1 MAFKAKAFPFPVLQ
15 PDYSNYLD
23 SEKFE
28 VKFGLDIV
36 DKDGV
41 REQSLSSTVTLK
53 NDSIRELVIDGSAQI
68 YAEVFVK
75 ETITRHL
82 LLIGMGS
89 SPVDISAFDLVGTV
103 EVTGVIVL
111 EKDLPGFSPE
121 NTVPE
126 FAAIGKFDLL
136 SGDILAYSQTEYF
149 EVELD
154 HNAQPDLL
162 RIQPIPG
169 KPPHY
174 YDFMF
179 DSNVITISVSTELMK
194 YWKKLK
200 QDANAKHFLF
210 TNLYRDC
217 IEAAVEELKSD
228 IHTEKLWFK
237 VLSAQLTKRNIDL
250 DSREAREIATEIV
263 FADGFG
269 KVVAQDD

>member
-53 NDSIRELVIDGSAQI
+53 NDAIRELVIDGSAQI

-82 LLIGMGS
+82 LVIGMGS

-121 NTVPE
+121 NAVPE

-179 DSNVITISVSTELMK
+179 ESNVITISVSTELMK